1 MNIFE
6 TIPAYDYIIAV
17 LGVLGVILGIA
28 QLGAK
33 RCIGIMKI
41 DQYTGE
47 SAGRFAVISSVIY
60 ILGGILTAA
69 APFAVSYI
77 NSQNFGVSLPTQLPS
92 WILIAVVAVAL
103 IAQTS
108 TLKKKF

>member
-6 TIPAYDYIIAV
+6 TISIIDYIIAV
-17 LGVLGVILGIA
+17 FGVLGVILGIV
-28 QLGAK
+28 QLYTK

-60 ILGGILTAA
+60 ILGGIITAA

-77 NSQNFGVSLPTQLPS
+77 NSQNFGFSLPAQLPS
-92 WILIAVVAVAL
+92 WTLFAAVAVVL
-103 IAQTS
+103 IAQFS
-108 TLKKKF
+108 ILKKKI

>member
-1 MNIFE
+1 MSIFE

-47 SAGRFAVISSVIY
+47 SAGRFATVSSVIY

-77 NSQNFGVSLPTQLPS
+77 NSQNFGFSLSTLIPS
-92 WILIAVVAVAL
+92 RIMIVVVAVVL
-103 IAQTS
+103 IAQVS
-108 TLKKKF
+108 ILKKKL

>member
-6 TIPAYDYIIAV
+6 TILAYDYITAV
-17 LGVLGVILGIA
+17 IGVLGVILGIA
-28 QLGAK
+28 QLCAK

-41 DQYTGE
+41 DQFTDE
-47 SAGRFAVISSVIY
+47 SAGRFATVSSVIY
-60 ILGGILTAA
+60 ILGGIITAA

-77 NSQNFGVSLPTQLPS
+77 NSQNFGFSLPTLLPS
-92 WILIAVVAVAL
+92 WILIAVVAVVL

-108 TLKKKF
+108 ILKKKL

>member
-28 QLGAK
+28 QLCAK

-41 DQYTGE
+41 KQFTEE
-47 SAGRFAVISSVIY
+47 SAG
-60 ILGGILTAA
+60 
-69 APFAVSYI
+69 
-77 NSQNFGVSLPTQLPS
+77 
-92 WILIAVVAVAL
+92 
-103 IAQTS
+103 
-108 TLKKKF
+108 

>member
-17 LGVLGVILGIA
+17 VGVLGVILGIA

-77 NSQNFGVSLPTQLPS
+77 NLQNFGFSLPTQLPS
-92 WILIAVVAVAL
+92 WTMFAAVVVVL
-103 IAQTS
+103 IAQFS
-108 TLKKKF
+108 ILKKKI

>member
-6 TIPAYDYIIAV
+6 TIPAYDYVIAV
-17 LGVLGVILGIA
+17 MGVLGVILGIA
-28 QLGAK
+28 QLCAK

-41 DQYTGE
+41 KQFTEE
-47 SAGRFAVISSVIY
+47 SAGRFAVVSSVIY

-77 NSQNFGVSLPTQLPS
+77 NSQNFGFSLPTQLPS
-92 WILIAVVAVAL
+92 WILIAVVAVVL

-108 TLKKKF
+108 TLKKKL

>member
-1 MNIFE
+1 MSIFE

-41 DQYTGE
+41 KQFTEE
-47 SAGRFAVISSVIY
+47 SAGRFAVVSSVIY
-60 ILGGILTAA
+60 ILGGIITAA

-77 NSQNFGVSLPTQLPS
+77 NSQNFGFSLPTQLPS
-92 WILIAVVAVAL
+92 WILLAVVAVVL
-103 IAQTS
+103 IAQAS
-108 TLKKKF
+108 TLKKKL